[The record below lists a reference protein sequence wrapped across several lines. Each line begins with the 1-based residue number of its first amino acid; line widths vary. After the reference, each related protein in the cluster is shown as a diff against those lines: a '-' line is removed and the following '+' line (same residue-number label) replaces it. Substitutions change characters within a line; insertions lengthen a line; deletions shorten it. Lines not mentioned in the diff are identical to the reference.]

1 MKEQLEIKFKLLEAF
16 DRKINTTIAIAVA
29 GSGLVYYVFKSI
41 LDNITEQA
49 AKNADIDVQMSL
61 FFYLCIIIIIWVLN
75 ISLYTAKIRRLL
87 SSEKVDT
94 GHIDALIG
102 DDKSFLFDSL
112 CVGVFLF
119 MATFMLLYTL
129 QAIGFD
135 KNPCAAIIFAMAL
148 LFFVALF
155 YIWLK
160 YFKKTY
166 TRRFNEK
173 ISRLENSS
181 FPAHRA
187 TTVSPYPL
195 RKHCH
200 LVIRRPHKIASTGER
215 IRKTKN
221 ITTRKTIVPDRI
233 HQNVTLI
240 KILKGNSN
248 RK

>member
-16 DRKINTTIAIAVA
+16 DRKITTAITVAVA
-29 GSGLVYYVFKSI
+29 GSGLVYYALKSI

-49 AKNADIDVQMSL
+49 AKNADIDVKVSL
-61 FFYLCIIIIIWVLN
+61 FFYLCIIVIIGILN
-75 ISLYTAKIRRLL
+75 ISLYTAKTQRLL

-102 DDKSFLFDSL
+102 EDKSFLFDLS

-119 MATFMLLYTL
+119 VTACILLFIFRTT
-129 QAIGFD
+129 GFY
-135 KNPCAAIIFAMAL
+135 KKPCAAIIFAMAL

-181 FPAHRA
+181 FPAHRS
-187 TTVSPYPL
+187 TTASPYPL

-200 LVIRRPHKIASTGER
+200 LVIRRPHKIAPTRER
-215 IRKTKN
+215 VRKMKN
-221 ITTRKTIVPDRI
+221 VTTIKTIVPDRI

-240 KILKGNSN
+240 KILKGN
-248 RK
+248 